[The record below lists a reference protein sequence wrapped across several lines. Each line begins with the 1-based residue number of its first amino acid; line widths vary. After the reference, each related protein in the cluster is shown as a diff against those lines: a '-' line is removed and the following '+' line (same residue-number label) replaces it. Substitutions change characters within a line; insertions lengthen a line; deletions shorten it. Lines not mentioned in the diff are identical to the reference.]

1 MCVYIY
7 ADAYPHRHT
16 MGLEIRIVT
25 EIETMYLPPLYHL
38 YTSSFVSST
47 VHVEKSFASP
57 TDNEEGMNGKAGLS
71 GGRDRRVERDGL
83 ILTREGMKIVHE
95 ITTGEALI

>member
-1 MCVYIY
+1 M
-7 ADAYPHRHT
+7 
-16 MGLEIRIVT
+16 LK
-25 EIETMYLPPLYHL
+25 
-38 YTSSFVSST
+38 
-47 VHVEKSFASP
+47 KSFASP
-57 TDNEEGMNGKAGLS
+57 TDNEEGMNGKASLS

>member
-1 MCVYIY
+1 MRKQSIMSEYIYEDICILIILFSYLPVDPTCTYVYMCVYIY

-25 EIETMYLPPLYHL
+25 EIETMYLPLLYHL

-47 VHVEKSFASP
+47 VHVEEIFCIADRQRGRNERKS
-57 TDNEEGMNGKAGLS
+57 
-71 GGRDRRVERDGL
+71 
-83 ILTREGMKIVHE
+83 
-95 ITTGEALI
+95 

>member
-1 MCVYIY
+1 
-7 ADAYPHRHT
+7 
-16 MGLEIRIVT
+16 
-25 EIETMYLPPLYHL
+25 
-38 YTSSFVSST
+38 
-47 VHVEKSFASP
+47 
-57 TDNEEGMNGKAGLS
+57 MNGKASLS